1 MSEKNARKTER
12 ERVKNKSKERSA
24 HTKGEQTK
32 QLKAKSVTNT
42 EIPKYRSESHSAL

>member
-1 MSEKNARKTER
+1 MSEKKSEKER
-12 ERVKNKSKERSA
+12 EKNKSKERSA

-42 EIPKYRSESHSAL
+42 EIPK